1 MTGATKDTVE
11 RAVEQDTGRQSV
23 DGESLVSRRK
33 MPTAEEVEDSLS
45 RASEGGRSRE
55 DCGSLGMWNSR

>member
-33 MPTAEEVEDSLS
+33 IPTAEEVDDSLS
-45 RASEGGRSRE
+45 HRRRE
-55 DCGSLGMWNSR
+55 KSGECGSLGMWNSR